1 MHDKGNYTLPTW
13 LLKGPLRCI
22 RSSKC
27 RCIQRHARCLT
38 CFFFFFGYCI
48 PSCFISV
55 KARWLLL
62 HDSIRA
68 RLQMLEFMFEIL
80 DVVFPRSAF
89 LLIHWTFIS
98 FAEEIPIITYGVVL
112 LHALY

>member
-1 MHDKGNYTLPTW
+1 
-13 LLKGPLRCI
+13 
-22 RSSKC
+22 
-27 RCIQRHARCLT
+27 
-38 CFFFFFGYCI
+38 
-48 PSCFISV
+48 
-55 KARWLLL
+55 
-62 HDSIRA
+62 
-68 RLQMLEFMFEIL
+68 MLEFMFEIL